1 MTVSESS
8 SGMKQTVKM
17 KALMKLGG
25 LANKIAR
32 RINIGPNAP
41 SA

>member
-1 MTVSESS
+1 VTVSESGS
-8 SGMKQTVKM
+8 DMKQSVKM
-17 KALMKLGG
+17 KALMKLWG

-32 RINIGPNAP
+32 RINTGPNAP